1 MQLFTC
7 VSLGGHIDRSGFA
20 RRDSCYPAIRSVVL
34 HPEPPTLSLVFSLP
48 AYRCFLTCSHFH
60 SGPPLIFLSFLSV
73 CRSRNRLNLSQA
85 CPDTCGVLITSKDL
99 HPVCLGLRHAEE
111 GFGRTTKI
119 AVIALGCLKSSCSA
133 ILKVSRPS
141 VSIFV
146 ILIQVGDTAMT
157 T

>member
-20 RRDSCYPAIRSVVL
+20 RCDSCYPAIRSVVL

-60 SGPPLIFLSFLSV
+60 SGPPQIFLSFLSV

-85 CPDTCGVLITSKDL
+85 CPDTCGVLFSSKDL

-111 GFGRTTKI
+111 
-119 AVIALGCLKSSCSA
+119 ALENHENCSHCLRMPKKLLQRR
-133 ILKVSRPS
+133 LKGVA
-141 VSIFV
+141 
-146 ILIQVGDTAMT
+146 T
-157 T
+157 